1 VGSTAEQRAI
11 DEDGP
16 VATRER
22 LITVIVAP
30 TDFVSPDEAARTAA
44 ILLLVEDILT
54 VPGHVAA
61 HRSIA

>member
-22 LITVIVAP
+22 LIMVLVAP
-30 TDFVSPDEAARTAA
+30 IDFVSPDEAARKAA

-54 VPGHVAA
+54 VPGHFVA

>member
-1 VGSTAEQRAI
+1 MGTTAEQWDI
-11 DEDGP
+11 DESSP

-30 TDFVSPDEAARTAA
+30 IDFVSPDEAARKAA

-54 VPGHVAA
+54 VPGHFVA